1 MLTSRLSP
9 VRYATPTACSHP
21 NDDALHAAITERDM
35 MLAIFAYVDRII
47 TQLAKPRRLIFMAVD
62 GVAPRAKLNQ
72 QVSCHIRRIE
82 HAWSRR

>member
-1 MLTSRLSP
+1 
-9 VRYATPTACSHP
+9 
-21 NDDALHAAITERDM
+21 M

-72 QVSCHIRRIE
+72 QVGEMMRR
-82 HAWSRR
+82 